1 MATVGDGKVARV
13 ARLMWV
19 PIADM
24 KVNPAAQR
32 EFKES
37 QAERYAANFD
47 FEGMGFPVLNH
58 RDGNWYIVDGQHRIA
73 ALKMIGYADQK
84 VQCECFEG
92 LTEAQEAD
100 LFLTRDDRRKVDSFE
115 RFQIGVTAGRETE
128 TDVNRIVKALG
139 LCVSRSEAAGA
150 IGSASTLVRLYE
162 RGGPKTLSRALRII
176 RDGIG
181 EEGFDQ
187 FIIGGVGLLC
197 QRYNGQLKDD
207 DAIAKLS
214 SLRKPVSTIYQKA
227 GTLMERTGSSRQ
239 HATAAAVVEVLNS
252 GKGGKKLPSWFKDD
266 A

>member
-1 MATVGDGKVARV
+1 MATVGDGKVSRV

-19 PIADM
+19 PIAEM
-24 KVNPAAQR
+24 KGNPAAQR

-37 QAERYAANFD
+37 QAEKYAANFD

-73 ALKMIGYADQK
+73 ALKLIGYADQK

-115 RFQIGVTAGRETE
+115 RFHIAVTAGREVE
-128 TDVNRIVKALG
+128 SDVTRIVHALG
-139 LCVSRSEAAGA
+139 LSVSQNKVPGA
-150 IGSASTLVRLYE
+150 IGSATTLVRTYE
-162 RGGPKTLSRALRII
+162 RGGPKTLARTLKII

-181 EEGFDQ
+181 DEGFDQ

-207 DAIAKLS
+207 DAIVKLQG
-214 SLRKPVSTIYQKA
+214 LRKPVSTIYQKA
-227 GTLMERTGSSRQ
+227 GSLMERTGTSRQ
-239 HATAAAVVEVLNS
+239 QATAAAVVEILNA